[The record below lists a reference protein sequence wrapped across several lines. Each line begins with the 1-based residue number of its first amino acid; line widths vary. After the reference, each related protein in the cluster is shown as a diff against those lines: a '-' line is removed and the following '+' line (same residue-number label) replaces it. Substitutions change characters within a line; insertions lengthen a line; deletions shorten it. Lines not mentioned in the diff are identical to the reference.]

1 MTLLSATLS
10 ELAAVIA
17 SVLLAVWVI
26 VPLYPSNR
34 FMMIPPAIAAIAIV
48 VYSMRVRGESVRD
61 VGVSNASFM
70 PALRLL
76 IIPLVVAVVVFGG
89 ISLTTNTFR
98 WETLQ
103 WYKLITLPAWGILQ
117 QFVLQGF
124 VYRRIRSLVENPN
137 HAIGLTA
144 ILFSLVHLPNFPL
157 MILTLAAG
165 LVWTWVYS
173 KAPNII
179 AIGISHGLMSLLIM
193 STMPK
198 RMPVS
203 YTHLRAHETP
213 EHLVCRLL

>member
-1 MTLLSATLS
+1 MTSRMTLRSATLS

-48 VYSMRVRGESVRD
+48 VYSMRVRGETVRD
-61 VGVSNASFM
+61 AGVSSPAFM

-76 IIPLVVAVVVFGG
+76 VIPLVVAIVVFGG
-89 ISLTTNTFR
+89 ISLATDTFR
-98 WETLQ
+98 WETLA

-117 QFVLQGF
+117 QFVLQAF
-124 VYRRIRSLVENPN
+124 VFRRIRSLVEDPN
-137 HAIGLTA
+137 HAVGWTA

-157 MILTLAAG
+157 MILTLVGG

-179 AIGISHGLMSLLIM
+179 AIGITHGLMSLLIM
-193 STMPK
+193 ATMPK
-198 RMPVS
+198 R
-203 YTHLRAHETP
+203 
-213 EHLVCRLL
+213 LLPTLSVGYKYFLSQSF

>member
-1 MTLLSATLS
+1 MTLRSATLS
-10 ELAAVIA
+10 ELAAVVA
-17 SVLLAVWVI
+17 SILLAVWVI

-34 FMMIPPAIAAIAIV
+34 FMMIPSAIAAIGIV
-48 VYSMRVRGESVRD
+48 VYSMRVRGEAVKD
-61 VGVSNASFM
+61 VGISTHAFM

-89 ISLTTNTFR
+89 VSLSTNTFR
-98 WETLQ
+98 WETLA

-124 VYRRIRSLVENPN
+124 VYRRIRSLVESPN
-137 HAIGLTA
+137 HAIGWTA

-157 MILTLAAG
+157 MLLTLVGG

-179 AIGISHGLMSLLIM
+179 AIGISHGLLSLLVM
-193 STMPK
+193 ATMPK
-198 RMPVS
+198 R
-203 YTHLRAHETP
+203 
-213 EHLVCRLL
+213 LLPTLSVGYKYFLSQSF